1 MSMSTKEYSTLLK
14 EMGVTNSGGSGGVDG
29 ESFRVEHILVLSITE
44 KWERALD
51 KWVNLTL
58 DLSREMMVSM
68 RLVATAASIAMVL
81 WGTSKLITSLRANN
95 NSNNNND
102 DANDDGGDKK

>member
-1 MSMSTKEYSTLLK
+1 MSMSTKEYSTILK
-14 EMGVTNSGGSGGVDG
+14 EMGVTNSGSGGVDG

-51 KWVNLTL
+51 KWVHLTL

-95 NSNNNND
+95 SSNNGD
-102 DANDDGGDKK
+102 GANDDDGGGDKK

>member
-14 EMGVTNSGGSGGVDG
+14 EMGVTNGGSSGVDG

-95 NSNNNND
+95 SSNNGD
-102 DANDDGGDKK
+102 GANDDDGGGDKK